1 MMRCHIYYNCRWE
14 DIRRIEE
21 RFGIPHCVTVNGETC
36 RPVEISDEDV
46 ELLMETQRR
55 GYIQIRIKD
64 DTV

>member
-1 MMRCHIYYNCRWE
+1 M
-14 DIRRIEE
+14 RIEK

-36 RPVEISDEDV
+36 QPVEIRDEDV
-46 ELLMETQRR
+46 ELLMETQRL

>member
-1 MMRCHIYYNCRWE
+1 M
-14 DIRRIEE
+14 RIEK

-36 RPVEISDEDV
+36 QPVDIRDEDV

-55 GYIQIRIKD
+55 GYIQIRKKD

>member
-36 RPVEISDEDV
+36 RPVEIRDEDV